1 MSGVQIF
8 SKKTN
13 QEVIDLTAAT
23 DADRANFVAEKTRV
37 ANREQDVDASLSSI
51 ISTASAD
58 KAELKADLVSAEG
71 RFDAS
76 LNSLDAKVDAN
87 KSSVDASLN
96 SVGTRVGVLEQK
108 VGDDLVSTVNSVLSE
123 EIIQQTLDAYLAT
136 DSELSAEVSNAVNQ
150 RIQGDDTIKQK
161 HDRLVDVLFEGL
173 TFEGT
178 NKRALQF
185 NPERPPLLISSNI
198 PLKIFNPNDF
208 EEFVIGTRPNEDLS
222 GVMVR
227 AHFTLPDDLEVEYLA
242 DDGSYLPLVD
252 VYGPEGGFPLGNI
265 NSQFRAKGAVGEY
278 LITIEF
284 KDLDGNVLREVKYD
298 ISVKDYTGYTN
309 LIPDVDASGNALTQ
323 GIKGEFTFEFTTG
336 DATQYDVYS
345 ITNKFS
351 EDEEAVVSITDA
363 SGTSLD
369 LVNVLKHPSGASLL
383 NQNTLSVYITESLIV
398 KFQNGLLGNEPSAV
412 LTLEPNSTYTFKA
425 ITTYN
430 DVSAPNNTTNPI
442 DIALKLEGDD
452 GVAVSPFE
460 YKSFVEE
467 GSA

>member
-1 MSGVQIF
+1 MSGIQIF

-13 QEVIDLTAAT
+13 QEVIDLTTGT
-23 DADRANFVAEKTRV
+23 DADRAKFVAEKARV
-37 ANREQDVDASLSSI
+37 ANREQDVDASLGAI

-58 KAELKADLVSAEG
+58 KAELKADISLAEANGLALV
-71 RFDAS
+71 
-76 LNSLDAKVDAN
+76 NSLEAKVDDN

-108 VGDDLVSTVNSVLSE
+108 VGDDLVNTVNSVLSE

-136 DSELSAEVSNAVNQ
+136 DSELSTEVSNAVNQ
-150 RIQGDDTIKQK
+150 RIQGDDTIKNK
-161 HDRLVDVLFEGL
+161 FDNLVDVLFEGF
-173 TFEGT
+173 TIEGVR
-178 NKRALQF
+178 KGALQF
-185 NPERPPLLISSNI
+185 NPERPPLGVVSN
-198 PLKIFNPNDF
+198 LRFKIFNPNEFEDF
-208 EEFVIGTRPNEDLS
+208 IIGTRPTEEVS

-227 AHFTLPDDLEVEYLA
+227 AHFTLPDGLEVEYLA

-252 VYGPEGGFPLGNI
+252 VYGPEGGFPLDNI

-278 LITIEF
+278 VIAVEF

-298 ISVKDYTGYTN
+298 ISVRDYTGYTN
-309 LIPDVDASGNALTQ
+309 LIPDVDASGNPITE

-351 EDEEAVVSITDA
+351 EDEEALVSITDA

-383 NQNTLSVYITESLIV
+383 SQSTLGIYITDSLIV

-412 LTLEPNSTYTFKA
+412 LTLEPNSTYTIKA
-425 ITTYN
+425 NTTYN
-430 DVSAPNNTTNPI
+430 DVSSPTNPI
-442 DIALKLEGDD
+442 DVALKLEGDD